1 MNKISFFYSADDV
14 FNTSVK
20 ALKKRDYKII
30 EVNEEE
36 KSVKA
41 KFKKGL
47 LSPEVIVEMKVERIN
62 DTQSNLKIVSD
73 AKGGFLSPKGYETKA
88 EQKLVN
94 TLYRLFDRI

>member
-20 ALKKRDYKII
+20 ALKKRDYKILEADAENKTI
-30 EVNEEE
+30 
-36 KSVKA
+36 KA
-41 KFKKGL
+41 SYKEGVLK
-47 LSPEVIVEMKVERIN
+47 PVVTVEMKVEKVS

-73 AKGGFLSPKGYETKA
+73 SKGGFLTAKNYEAKA

-94 TLYRLFDRI
+94 TLYRLFDTI